1 MNVLIVNGH
10 EYWAT
15 SPGQLNGTLVKT
27 AKIFFQDLGH
37 SIKETHI
44 DNPYNIEEEIDKFLW
59 ANIIIYFTPVYW
71 FDIPSGFKSYIEKVF
86 SGGKTKLFVDDG
98 RNSGGSYGTG
108 GLMMNTKYMLI
119 TTWNAPEMAFNNAV
133 SSFLFDNKSV
143 DDLFL
148 HFHSAQK
155 FIGLKKMPGIHFYDV
170 KKNPTIDLFTE
181 SLIKHLNFNFNFI

>member
-15 SPGQLNGTLVKT
+15 SPGQLNGTLAKT

-37 SIKETHI
+37 SIKETQI
-44 DNPYNIEEEIDKFLW
+44 NNPYNVEEEIDKFLW

-98 RNSGGSYGTG
+98 RTSGGSYGTG

-133 SSFLFDNKSV
+133 SSFLFENKSV

-181 SLIKHLNFNFNFI
+181 SLIKHLNFNFNFN